1 MRHFEQSL
9 QAVASLDLDREQ
21 TFELIGQIDD
31 YVFGYALR
39 EVQELEEHERGW
51 PPEIVDFLQRELDS
65 GDYPLIAKFFGDDAE
80 RRRSTK

>member
-9 QAVASLDLDREQ
+9 QAVDGLGLDREP

-39 EVQELEEHERGW
+39 EKQEREEHERGW
-51 PPEIVDFLQRELDS
+51 PPEVLDFFSRELET
-65 GDYPLIAKFFGDDAE
+65 GDI
-80 RRRSTK
+80 R